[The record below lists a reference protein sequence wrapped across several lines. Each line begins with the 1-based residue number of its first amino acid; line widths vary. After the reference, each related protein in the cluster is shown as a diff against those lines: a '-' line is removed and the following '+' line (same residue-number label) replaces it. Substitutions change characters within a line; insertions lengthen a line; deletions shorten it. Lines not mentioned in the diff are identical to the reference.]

1 MKQLVTLFDTT
12 SDLATAVEDLLEAT
26 HTLEATW
33 DVLGDESA
41 YAWMSEEEAVVQWE
55 LDLRGAIQEEQWV
68 LGYMEEV
75 QKLVGKVIADWVK
88 VCTPTLL
95 TVSR

>member
-1 MKQLVTLFDTT
+1 MKTLVHLFDVT

-41 YAWMSEEEAVVQWE
+41 YAWMSEEQSVAQWE
-55 LDLRGAIQEEQWV
+55 NDLRAAVQEEQWV
-68 LGYMEEV
+68 LGYMDEV
-75 QKLVGKVIADWVK
+75 QKFMGSVNVSW
-88 VCTPTLL
+88 TNFL
-95 TVSR
+95 TAS